1 MSGYA
6 PKFRQDGDDVLQIYA
21 KTEKPVGSSSIYF
34 DQSCRKPNR
43 GRRNVWRAELC
54 FNGLRIRKR
63 SYSKVDLEEWIEKT
77 RHHWLENFVSGAQK
91 PTLLTLRNRFLTLKE
106 KLARN
111 AGGNTAEKLW
121 AEKNASTHQP
131 QSARTQIRVT
141 EKESLQ
147 IQLADFFL
155 SQNPACRLL
164 VVWSLSRSLTTNVN
178 QDLHNGIRMMICTWN
193 SHFIYKSESILK
205 KTDLKP
211 NAASK

>member
-1 MSGYA
+1 MPKRKKRRQPSNTTSEIFKDLWDREPFTRSRCVFLTMSGYA

-111 AGGNTAEKLW
+111 AGGNTAEKL
-121 AEKNASTHQP
+121 
-131 QSARTQIRVT
+131 
-141 EKESLQ
+141 
-147 IQLADFFL
+147 
-155 SQNPACRLL
+155 
-164 VVWSLSRSLTTNVN
+164 
-178 QDLHNGIRMMICTWN
+178 
-193 SHFIYKSESILK
+193 
-205 KTDLKP
+205 
-211 NAASK
+211 